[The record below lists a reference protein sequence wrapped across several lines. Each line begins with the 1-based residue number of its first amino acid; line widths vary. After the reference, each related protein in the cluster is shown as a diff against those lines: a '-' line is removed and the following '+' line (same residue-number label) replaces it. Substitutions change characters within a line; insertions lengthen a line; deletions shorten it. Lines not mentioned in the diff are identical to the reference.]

1 MSDVWQ
7 GEPPIE
13 RFELRLCL
21 DATVAITDA
30 TGETKHWVK
39 PGSEA
44 ATTWAGMPS
53 QEEVVRRYDELSTVV
68 AATLKAVIVQTEE
81 ELRKRGLH

>member
-13 RFELRLCL
+13 RFELRLRMN
-21 DATVAITDA
+21 ATVAITDA

-44 ATTWAGMPS
+44 AATWAGMPS
-53 QEEVVRRYDELSTVV
+53 QEEIVRRYEALSDV
-68 AATLKAVIVQTEE
+68 ASATLKAVIVQSEE